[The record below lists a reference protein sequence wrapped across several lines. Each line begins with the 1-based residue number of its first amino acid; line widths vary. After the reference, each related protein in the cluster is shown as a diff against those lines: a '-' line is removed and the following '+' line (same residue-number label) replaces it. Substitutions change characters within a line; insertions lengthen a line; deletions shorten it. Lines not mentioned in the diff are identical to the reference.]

1 MKVVVVV
8 IEVVVAVD
16 SNCCCSGSYSNNS
29 WYISCGLSGGR
40 IRCSNIEVEAVGY
53 K

>member
-8 IEVVVAVD
+8 IEVVVAV
-16 SNCCCSGSYSNNS
+16 
-29 WYISCGLSGGR
+29 IVVVVVVEVIIITLVCGLSGGKN
-40 IRCSNIEVEAVGY
+40 RCSDIDVEAVGY